1 MAARIITKQRSMEHW
16 KIKTKGWWRVEHDS
30 TNRGK
35 KNLGGHHSSLK
46 INEIRMAFLSLKY
59 VCLVITESKG
69 GGSK

>member
-1 MAARIITKQRSMEHW
+1 MIQQTGEK
-16 KIKTKGWWRVEHDS
+16 
-30 TNRGK
+30 K
-35 KNLGGHHSSLK
+35 KNLGGHDSSLK